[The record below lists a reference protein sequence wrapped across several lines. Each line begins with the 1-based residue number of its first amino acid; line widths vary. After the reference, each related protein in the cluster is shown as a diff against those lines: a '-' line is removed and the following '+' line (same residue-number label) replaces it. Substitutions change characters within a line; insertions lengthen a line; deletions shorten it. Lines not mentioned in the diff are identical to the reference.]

1 MSMTDG
7 QQSEIPGEM
16 EYDVD
21 LGYSDSFFRKRL
33 YIFRIWSK
41 LILMKYIG
49 VKEAAKKWGIS
60 DRRVRI
66 LCEDGRVEGAIKL
79 EWSWTIPAD
88 APKPF
93 DGRVMRPFKNY
104 SVRLG
109 TIDIN
114 TLESLKNSLTPVR
127 ESELYSRLIEDN
139 LFLALSLGHRTYDEK
154 DVRTILK
161 GKVITSYPLS
171 VHMLY
176 SNFRSLLKRE
186 EVSTLPWDS
195 KRVLALN
202 RSFLQGVDDTD
213 GGIYRDGFAEGQQTE
228 GDRLKVSLQME
239 TLFMQFERD
248 WKALHPVFRAVL
260 MFGETMKIR
269 PFEQYNEEFALL
281 LLSAMLVS
289 FGYLPPAFDSSM
301 ADEINAALSLALRR
315 GSYQDLARIVERS
328 IIKSYHMSHV

>member
-1 MSMTDG
+1 
-7 QQSEIPGEM
+7 
-16 EYDVD
+16 
-21 LGYSDSFFRKRL
+21 
-33 YIFRIWSK
+33 
-41 LILMKYIG
+41 MKYIG

-114 TLESLKNSLTPVR
+114 TLESLKASEVPDR
-127 ESELYSRLIEDN
+127 ESELYGRLIEN
-139 LFLALSLGHRTYDEK
+139 TLFLALSLGHRKYDAK
-154 DVRTILK
+154 DVRTILS
-161 GKVITSYPLS
+161 GRVISSYPLTE
-171 VHMLY
+171 HLLY

-186 EVSTLPWDS
+186 EVNTLPWDS

-202 RSFLQGVDDTD
+202 RSFLQGVDDAD
-213 GGIYRDGFAEGQQTE
+213 GGIYRDGFAEGWTGE
-228 GDRLKVSLQME
+228 GERLKVSLQME

-248 WKALHPVFRAVL
+248 WKAVHPVFKAVL
-260 MFGETMKIR
+260 MFGETMKIK
-269 PFEQYNEEFALL
+269 PFEAYNEEFALL
-281 LLSAMLVS
+281 LLSAMIVS
-289 FGYLPPAFDSSM
+289 YGYLPPAFDPSM

-328 IIKSYHMSHV
+328 MITGYHMSHV